1 FLCAASW
8 GSSATE
14 EIGRLVFHTA
24 EGATLD
30 RTLRLGTDVLDWW
43 AQPDVRTPP
52 QGATVAWT
60 GTNPASLKANRRI
73 WLFRVT
79 WDNPR
84 PDVEIR
90 TLDFVS
96 LMRVAA
102 PFLVA
107 ITVE

>member
-1 FLCAASW
+1 M
-8 GSSATE
+8 
-14 EIGRLVFHTA
+14 
-24 EGATLD
+24 
-30 RTLRLGTDVLDWW
+30 
-43 AQPDVRTPP
+43 
-52 QGATVAWT
+52 
-60 GTNPASLKANRRI
+60 NRRI
-73 WLFRVT
+73 RLFRVT
-79 WDNPR
+79 WDNPS